1 MMHRLV
7 ALGASLAVAVAILS
21 ATDPAQ
27 ATGGE
32 GETWPTFT
40 ESSSC
45 GAQRITTPLA
55 VKPGGFSTSTVL
67 RGPYAA
73 FFGRTV
79 QEVRERSQPWRI
91 PGSSVSLNAH
101 ERVVPAL
108 DLVDQSLEAAIAS
121 GEEYRIRGSETSAT
135 AARTI
140 RGSVR
145 MSRHTFGMA
154 FDFNAPANPY
164 RGDNRLVTDMPAWWV
179 ESFQDAGFCWGG
191 TWIGSKDAMHYAWKG
206 PVFGGYDEL
215 PLPYEPLT
223 DARPLAQRAAL
234 VPVVPQAL
242 SGTLTTVLTDLDTNG
257 AADVVRLVETRD
269 GLLIDSSSS
278 ARGHNACSSR
288 RSLVAGLGSL
298 PRRAL
303 ALDFGD
309 WEGRGGN
316 DLWMVTDDNGRLRLT
331 VRWGYGGFAPETS
344 AVTEVPTPS
353 SQAWISSAD
362 WDVDGSLDLFVA
374 DEGQLTV
381 WAIDPNTG
389 TTSELHRARV
399 PANGVRFMLADVDLD
414 NRPDLWTL
422 QDGRV
427 AVATAATGY
436 TTSSSMGAP
445 IGLPNRIVD
454 AAASDYDGDGRPDL
468 VVFDGALKH
477 VWLANTRLPDGL
489 PLETWFEYPDSEC
502 EDGERTWQR
511 EELRFSTS
519 GWVAEGSYEW
529 RRDNG
534 YPVGCDPEDESCE
547 PPIVTKR
554 SFLEF
559 LAWIEALE
567 ARSADEETAAA
578 REVAA
583 AGYPLPCAP
592 NDVPCLTEPMLLSDV
607 SSYFGQFLAIRH
619 GDVPRPHRW
628 IVSSSVRDAMLPR

>member
-1 MMHRLV
+1 MDRLV
-7 ALGASLAVAVAILS
+7 ALAVSLAVAVAILA

-32 GETWPTFT
+32 GEAWPTFT

-67 RGPYAA
+67 RGPYAG

-79 QEVRERSQPWRI
+79 QEVRDRSRSWRI
-91 PGSSVSLNAH
+91 PGSGVSLNAH
-101 ERVVPAL
+101 ERVLPAL
-108 DLVDQSLEAAIAS
+108 DLVDRSLEAAIAN
-121 GEEYRIRGSETSAT
+121 GEEYRIRGSGTSAT

-140 RGSVR
+140 GGSVR
-145 MSRHTFGMA
+145 MSRHTFGIA

-164 RGDNRLVTDMPAWWV
+164 RADNRLITDMPAWWV
-179 ESFQDAGFCWGG
+179 ESFQNAGFCWGG
-191 TWIGSKDAMHYAWKG
+191 TWIGSKDAMHYAWMG
-206 PVFGGYDEL
+206 PAFSGYDEL
-215 PLPYEPLT
+215 PLPYDPLT
-223 DARPLAQRAAL
+223 EPRPLAERAAI
-234 VPVVPQAL
+234 VPIVPQAL

-257 AADVVRLVETRD
+257 AVDVVRLVETRE

-288 RSLVAGLGSL
+288 RALVAGLGSL

-316 DLWMVTDDNGRLRLT
+316 DLWMVTDENGRLRLT
-331 VRWGYGGFAPETS
+331 VRWGYGGFAAETS
-344 AVTEVPTPS
+344 VVTDVPTPS
-353 SQAWISSAD
+353 ADSWISSAD
-362 WDVDGSLDLFVA
+362 WDVDGSLDLYVA
-374 DEGQLTV
+374 DDGRLTV

-389 TTSELHRARV
+389 TTTQLHKAQV
-399 PANGVRFMLADVDLD
+399 ATDDVRFLLADVDLD

-422 QDGRV
+422 RDGRV
-427 AVATAATGY
+427 EVATAADDYAAG
-436 TTSSSMGAP
+436 SPAGAP
-445 IGLPNRIVD
+445 VGLPSRIVD

-468 VVFDGALKH
+468 VVFDGSLKH

-534 YPVGCDPEDESCE
+534 HPVGCDPEDEGCQ
-547 PPIVTKR
+547 PPIVTNQA
-554 SFLEF
+554 FLEF
-559 LAWIEALE
+559 LAWIESLAAPSGNE
-567 ARSADEETAAA
+567 TTAAA
-578 REVAA
+578 RAVAA
-583 AGYPLPCAP
+583 AGYPLPCAF
-592 NDVPCLTEPMLLSDV
+592 NDEPCLAEPMLLSDV

-619 GDVPRPHRW
+619 GDAAKPHRW
-628 IVSSSVRDAMLPR
+628 IVSRSVPESLLPR